1 MKVSMD
7 IPSGSTMRRW
17 DGKSF
22 RWCKAHDDLFPHFPG
37 ERWANVGEEKVMW
50 SQWGT
55 MARRP
60 GMQTR
65 SSTRR
70 EAKWRN
76 AVETRNDEGTC
87 QEITFSLILI
97 ILYRITHI
105 PQVQTRS
112 NAK

>member
-1 MKVSMD
+1 MVKVSMD

-22 RWCKAHDDLFPHFPG
+22 RWCKAHDDLFPNFPG

-50 SQWGT
+50 SQRGT

-65 SSTRR
+65 SSTRS
-70 EAKWRN
+70 EAKRRN
-76 AVETRNDEGTC
+76 TVETRTYPLHTVS
-87 QEITFSLILI
+87 QYILHDR
-97 ILYRITHI
+97 LDNQLSSKYG
-105 PQVQTRS
+105 
-112 NAK
+112 